1 MAAILHGKVQAFEG
15 GMRIMTPHI
24 AALRSFTD
32 RLWSVL
38 RLAWQ
43 EDWRLVTSRGLL
55 KACSAGIPAGQAY
68 LGKLLFDTLSV
79 GYGSGDP
86 QVWWTAIGYLLLEVL
101 LLAART
107 ALQSAGRLVDT
118 QLNHVLRFGIARRIM
133 AHAAALDIGS
143 YEDQQLQERIQRIS
157 DETPWR
163 AQEVLAAIFNVA
175 GETVALVAV
184 LLIILQLGG
193 WYAVL
198 LLGATIPAILLGVRE
213 GHMVYEWGKAWT
225 KWYRYADYFRHVVL
239 LPQFVMEMRLFR
251 LGSYFVER
259 FWQSA
264 RTFMRAYFWLEVR
277 RQRLFA
283 LKTLLPDLGYA
294 CGFGVLARGVVRGA
308 VTVGDAVMF
317 IGAFKAA
324 QGSLGTIAEA
334 IGNLYESYL
343 FITDLQTFLQLS
355 PRLIAPPHARVLR
368 PEEPLTIE
376 FKQVWFRYADDQP
389 DVLRDVCCT
398 LRAGERVALIGENG
412 AGKTTLIKLLLRFYD
427 PSAGHI
433 LINGTDLREI
443 DLAAYYANI
452 GMIFQDPMRH
462 EARVREQ
469 IGYGDLAA
477 LHDMAR
483 IRYAAKL
490 GGAEGFIDKLP
501 GAFEAHLGLWELEE
515 HTQKLSGGQW
525 QRLALARAMMPRA
538 SLIILDEPT
547 SSLDPRGE
555 QRFFSNLLHGLT
567 GRSGRPTVLFIS
579 HRFSTVRQADTILLL
594 EDGAIR
600 AAGSHE
606 ELIRTHAGYA
616 ELFEAQ
622 ARWYQ

>member
-1 MAAILHGKVQAFEG
+1 MKMVTLY
-15 GMRIMTPHI
+15 I
-24 AALRSFTD
+24 ASFRRFTHNI
-32 RLWSVL
+32 WSVV

-43 EDWRLVTSRGLL
+43 EDWRLVTSRGIL
-55 KACSAGIPAGQAY
+55 KACSAGIPAAQAY
-68 LGKLLFDTLSV
+68 VAKLIFDTLSV
-79 GYGSGDP
+79 GYGSGDS
-86 QVWWTAIGYLLLEVL
+86 QVWRTAIGYLLLEVL
-101 LLAART
+101 LLAGRT
-107 ALQSAGRLVDT
+107 ALMSAGRLVDA
-118 QLNHVLRFGIARRIM
+118 QLNHLLRYGITRRLM
-133 AHAAALDIGS
+133 AHAAVLDIAS

-163 AQEVLAAIFNVA
+163 VQEVLGAVFNVA
-175 GETVALVAV
+175 GETVALLAV
-184 LLIILQLGG
+184 LLIIVRLGG
-193 WYAVL
+193 WYVVL
-198 LLGATIPAILLGVRE
+198 LLGATIPAVLLGVRE
-213 GHMVYEWGKAWT
+213 GQMIYAWGKAWS

-251 LGSYFVER
+251 LSTHFVER

-264 RTFMRAYFWLEVR
+264 RIFMRAYFWLEVR
-277 RQRLFA
+277 RQKLFA
-283 LKTLLPDLGYA
+283 IKTLLPDLGYA
-294 CGFGVLARGVVRGA
+294 CGFGVLARDVVRGA

-324 QGSLGTIAEA
+324 QSSLGTIAEA
-334 IGNLYESYL
+334 IGTLYESYL
-343 FITDLQTFLQLS
+343 FIMDLQAFLQTS
-355 PRLIAPPHARVLR
+355 PRLIAPAQASILR
-368 PEEPLTIE
+368 PEEPLTVE
-376 FKQVWFRYADDQP
+376 FKQVRFRYADDQP
-389 DVLRDVCCT
+389 DILRDVSFT
-398 LRAGERVALIGENG
+398 LRPGERVALIGENG

-443 DLAAYYANI
+443 DLASYYANI

-477 LHDMAR
+477 LDDMAR
-483 IRYAAKL
+483 IREAAKV

-501 GAFEAHLGLWELEE
+501 GGFEAHLGLWELEE

-538 SLIILDEPT
+538 SLLILDEPT

-555 QRFFSNLLHGLT
+555 QRFFGSLLHGLK

-606 ELIRTHAGYA
+606 ELIRTHRGYA

-622 ARWYQ
+622 ARWYH

>member
-1 MAAILHGKVQAFEG
+1 
-15 GMRIMTPHI
+15 MRIMIPYIT
-24 AALRSFTD
+24 ALRRFTENI
-32 RLWSVL
+32 WSVV

-43 EDWRLVTSRGLL
+43 EDWRLVTSRGIL
-55 KACSAGIPAGQAY
+55 KACSAGIPAAQAY
-68 LGKLLFDTLSV
+68 VAKLLFDILSA
-79 GYGSGDP
+79 GYGSGDSR
-86 QVWWTAIGYLLLEVL
+86 VWRTAIGYLLLEVL

-107 ALQSAGRLVDT
+107 VLQSAGRLVDT
-118 QLNHVLRFGIARRIM
+118 QLNHLLRYGLTRRIM
-133 AHAAALDIGS
+133 AHAAVLDIAS
-143 YEDQQLQERIQRIS
+143 YEDQSLQERIQRIS

-163 AQEVLAAIFNVA
+163 VQEVLGAIVNVA
-175 GETVALVAV
+175 GEAVALLAV
-184 LLIILQLGG
+184 LFIIVRLGG
-193 WYAVL
+193 WYVGL
-198 LLGATIPAILLGVRE
+198 LFGATLPAILIGVRE
-213 GHMVYEWGKAWT
+213 GHMVYAWSKAWSQ
-225 KWYRYADYFRHVVL
+225 WYRYADYFRHVVL

-251 LGSYFVER
+251 LSSYFVER
-259 FWQSA
+259 FWDSA
-264 RTFMRAYFWLEVR
+264 QTFMRAYFWLEVR
-277 RQRLFA
+277 RQQLFA
-283 LKTLLPDLGYA
+283 IKTLLPDLGYA
-294 CGFGVLARGVVRGA
+294 GGLGLLARGVVQGA
-308 VTVGDAVMF
+308 VSIGDAVMF

-324 QGSLGTIAEA
+324 QGSLGIIAEA
-334 IGNLYESYL
+334 MGNLYESYL
-343 FITDLQTFLQLS
+343 FITDLQAFLQLS
-355 PRLIAPPHARVLR
+355 PRLIAPAGARALR
-368 PEEPLTIE
+368 PEEPLTVE
-376 FKQVWFRYADDQP
+376 FQQVWFRYAEDQP
-389 DVLRDVCCT
+389 YVLRDVSCT
-398 LRAGERVALIGENG
+398 LGPGKRVALIGENG

-443 DLAAYYANI
+443 DVASYYATI

-469 IGYGDLAA
+469 IGYGDVAA

-483 IRYAAKL
+483 IREAATR
-490 GGAEGFIDKLP
+490 GGADAFIANLP
-501 GAFEAHLGLWELEE
+501 GGFEAHLGLWELEA

-538 SLIILDEPT
+538 SLLILDEPT

-555 QRFFSNLLHGLT
+555 QRFFSQLLHGLN

-606 ELIRTHAGYA
+606 ELLRSHAGYA

>member
-1 MAAILHGKVQAFEG
+1 
-15 GMRIMTPHI
+15 MRIMTPYI
-24 AALRSFTD
+24 ASLRRFTD
-32 RLWSVL
+32 NIWSVV

-43 EDWRLVTSRGLL
+43 EDWRLVTARGIL
-55 KACSAGIPAGQAY
+55 KVCSAGIPAAQAY
-68 LGKLLFDTLSV
+68 IAKLLFDTLSA
-79 GYGSGDP
+79 GYGSGDSH
-86 QVWWTAIGYLLLEVL
+86 VWRTAIGYLLLEVL

-118 QLNHVLRFGIARRIM
+118 QLNHLLRYGITRRIM
-133 AHAAALDIGS
+133 AHAAVLDIAS

-163 AQEVLAAIFNVA
+163 VQEVLGAIFNVA
-175 GETVALVAV
+175 GEAVALLAV
-184 LLIILQLGG
+184 LFIIVRLGG
-193 WYAVL
+193 WYVGL
-198 LLGATIPAILLGVRE
+198 LFGATIPAILLGVRE
-213 GHMVYEWGKAWT
+213 GHLVYAWSKAWT
-225 KWYRYADYFRHVVL
+225 RWYRYADYFRHVVL

-251 LGSYFVER
+251 LGSHFVER
-259 FWQSA
+259 FWDSA
-264 RTFMRAYFWLEVR
+264 QTFMRAYFWLEVR
-277 RQRLFA
+277 RQQLFA
-283 LKTLLPDLGYA
+283 IKTLLPDLGYA
-294 CGFGVLARGVVRGA
+294 CGLGLLARGVVRGA

-324 QGSLGTIAEA
+324 QGSLGTITEA
-334 IGNLYESYL
+334 MGNLYESYL
-343 FITDLQTFLQLS
+343 FITDLQAFLQLS
-355 PRLIAPPHARVLR
+355 PRLIAPVGARVLQ
-368 PEEPLTIE
+368 PEEPLTVE
-376 FKQVWFRYADDQP
+376 FKQVWFRYAEDAP
-389 DVLRDVCCT
+389 DVLRDVSFT
-398 LRAGERVALIGENG
+398 LEPGERVALIGENG

-433 LINGTDLREI
+433 RINGTDLREI
-443 DLAAYYANI
+443 DLASYYANI

-469 IGYGDLAA
+469 IGYGDVAA

-483 IRYAAKL
+483 IREAAMR
-490 GGAEGFIDKLP
+490 GGADGFIANLP
-501 GAFEAHLGLWELEE
+501 GGFEAHLGLWELEA

-538 SLIILDEPT
+538 SLLILDEPT

-555 QRFFSNLLHGLT
+555 QRFFGQLLHGLN
-567 GRSGRPTVLFIS
+567 GQSGRPTVLFIS

-616 ELFEAQ
+616 ELFKAQ

>member
-1 MAAILHGKVQAFEG
+1 
-15 GMRIMTPHI
+15 MRIMIPYIT
-24 AALRSFTD
+24 ALRRFTD
-32 RLWSVL
+32 NIWSVV

-43 EDWRLVTSRGLL
+43 EDWRLVTSRGIL
-55 KACSAGIPAGQAY
+55 KAFSAGIPAAQAY
-68 LGKLLFDTLSV
+68 VGKLLFDTLSA
-79 GYGSGDP
+79 GYGSGDSR
-86 QVWWTAIGYLLLEVL
+86 VWRTAIGYLLLELL

-118 QLNHVLRFGIARRIM
+118 QLNHLLRYGITRRIM
-133 AHAAALDIGS
+133 AHAAVLDIAS

-163 AQEVLAAIFNVA
+163 VQEVLAAIFNVA
-175 GETVALVAV
+175 GEIVALLAV
-184 LLIILQLGG
+184 LFIIVRLGG
-193 WYAVL
+193 WYVGL
-198 LLGATIPAILLGVRE
+198 LFGATIPAILLGVHE
-213 GHMVYEWGKAWT
+213 GHMVYAWSKAWSQ
-225 KWYRYADYFRHVVL
+225 WYRYADYFRHVVL

-251 LGSYFVER
+251 LSSYFVER
-259 FWQSA
+259 FWHSA
-264 RTFMRAYFWLEVR
+264 QTFMRAYFWLEVR

-283 LKTLLPDLGYA
+283 IKTLLPDLGYA
-294 CGFGVLARGVVRGA
+294 CGLGLLARGVVQGA
-308 VTVGDAVMF
+308 VTIGDAVMF

-334 IGNLYESYL
+334 MGNLYESYL
-343 FITDLQTFLQLS
+343 FITDLQAFLQLS
-355 PRLIAPPHARVLR
+355 PRLIAPASARVLR
-368 PEEPLTIE
+368 PGEPLTVE
-376 FKQVWFRYADDQP
+376 FKQVWFRYAEDQP
-389 DVLRDVCCT
+389 YVLRDVSLT
-398 LRAGERVALIGENG
+398 LRPGERVALIGENG

-427 PSAGHI
+427 PSVGHI

-443 DLAAYYANI
+443 DMASYYATI

-469 IGYGDLAA
+469 IGYGDIAA

-483 IRYAAKL
+483 IREAAQR
-490 GGAEGFIDKLP
+490 GGAEGFIANLP
-501 GAFEAHLGLWELEE
+501 GGFEAHLGLWELEA

-538 SLIILDEPT
+538 SLLILDEPT

-555 QRFFSNLLHGLT
+555 QRFFSQLLHGLH

-594 EDGAIR
+594 EDGVIR
-600 AAGSHE
+600 ATGSHE
-606 ELIRTHAGYA
+606 ELLRSYAGYA

>member
-1 MAAILHGKVQAFEG
+1 
-15 GMRIMTPHI
+15 
-24 AALRSFTD
+24 
-32 RLWSVL
+32 
-38 RLAWQ
+38 
-43 EDWRLVTSRGLL
+43 
-55 KACSAGIPAGQAY
+55 
-68 LGKLLFDTLSV
+68 
-79 GYGSGDP
+79 
-86 QVWWTAIGYLLLEVL
+86 
-101 LLAART
+101 
-107 ALQSAGRLVDT
+107 
-118 QLNHVLRFGIARRIM
+118 
-133 AHAAALDIGS
+133 
-143 YEDQQLQERIQRIS
+143 
-157 DETPWR
+157 
-163 AQEVLAAIFNVA
+163 
-175 GETVALVAV
+175 
-184 LLIILQLGG
+184 
-193 WYAVL
+193 
-198 LLGATIPAILLGVRE
+198 
-213 GHMVYEWGKAWT
+213 
-225 KWYRYADYFRHVVL
+225 
-239 LPQFVMEMRLFR
+239 
-251 LGSYFVER
+251 
-259 FWQSA
+259 
-264 RTFMRAYFWLEVR
+264 MRAYFWLEVR
-277 RQRLFA
+277 RQKLFA
-283 LKTLLPDLGYA
+283 IKTLLPDLGYA
-294 CGFGVLARGVVRGA
+294 GGFAVLARGVVRGA

-317 IGAFKAA
+317 IGAFKTA

-334 IGNLYESYL
+334 IGHLYESYL
-343 FITDLQTFLQLS
+343 FITDLQAFLQLS
-355 PRLIAPPHARVLR
+355 PRLIAPAGARVLR
-368 PEEPLTIE
+368 PQESLTVE
-376 FKQVWFRYADDQP
+376 CKQVWFRYAEDQP
-389 DVLRDVCCT
+389 YILRDVSFT

-443 DLAAYYANI
+443 DLASYYAHI

-469 IGYGDLAA
+469 IGYGDLTA

-483 IRYAAKL
+483 IREAAKR
-490 GGAEGFIDKLP
+490 GGADGFIDKLP

-515 HTQKLSGGQW
+515 QTQKLSGGQW

-555 QRFFSNLLHGLT
+555 QRFFGSLLHGLE
-567 GRSGRPTVLFIS
+567 GGAGRPTVLFIS

>member
-1 MAAILHGKVQAFEG
+1 MG
-15 GMRIMTPHI
+15 IMTPYT
-24 AALRSFTD
+24 ASLRRFTD
-32 RLWSVL
+32 NIWSVV

-55 KACSAGIPAGQAY
+55 KAFSAGIPAGQAY
-68 LGKLLFDTLSV
+68 IAKLLFDTLSA
-79 GYGSGDP
+79 GYGSGDSR
-86 QVWWTAIGYLLLEVL
+86 VWRTAIGYLLLEVL

-107 ALQSAGRLVDT
+107 ALQSGGRLVDT
-118 QLNHVLRFGIARRIM
+118 QLDHLLRYGLTRRIL
-133 AHAAALDIGS
+133 AHAAVLDIAS

-157 DETPWR
+157 DETPR
-163 AQEVLAAIFNVA
+163 RVQEVLGAIFNVA
-175 GETVALVAV
+175 GEAVALLAV
-184 LLIILQLGG
+184 LFIVVRLGG
-193 WYAVL
+193 WYVGL
-198 LLGATIPAILLGVRE
+198 LFGATIPAILLGVRE
-213 GHMVYEWGKAWT
+213 GHMVYAWGKAWT
-225 KWYRYADYFRHVVL
+225 RWYRYADYFRHVVL

-251 LGSYFVER
+251 LSSYFVER
-259 FWQSA
+259 FWDSA
-264 RTFMRAYFWLEVR
+264 QTFIRAYFWLEVR

-283 LKTLLPDLGYA
+283 IKTLLPDLGYA
-294 CGFGVLARGVVRGA
+294 GGLGLLARGVVQGA
-308 VTVGDAVMF
+308 VSIGDAVMF

-334 IGNLYESYL
+334 MGNLYESYL
-343 FITDLQTFLQLS
+343 FITDLQAFLQTA
-355 PRLIAPPHARVLR
+355 PRLIAPAGARVLQ
-368 PEEPLTIE
+368 PEEPLTVE

-389 DVLRDVCCT
+389 YVLRDVSCT
-398 LRAGERVALIGENG
+398 LGPGERVALIGENG

-443 DLAAYYANI
+443 DLSSYYATI

-469 IGYGDLAA
+469 IGYGDVTA

-483 IRYAAKL
+483 IREAAKR
-490 GGAEGFIDKLP
+490 GGADRFIANLP
-501 GAFEAHLGLWELEE
+501 GGFEAHLGLWELEA

-538 SLIILDEPT
+538 SLLILDEPT

-555 QRFFSNLLHGLT
+555 QRFFGQLLHGLN
-567 GRSGRPTVLFIS
+567 GQSGRPTVLFIS

-600 AAGSHE
+600 AAGSHA
-606 ELIRTHAGYA
+606 ELMRTHAGYA